1 MGQSWPTFRRCSRFL
16 SSETTRKAF
25 FFRDKLIVYKS
36 KGLTKSADSQ
46 WFYLQFFSCLR
57 FCETRL
63 SLLALKKQQ
72 GNWGFCEGWGQ
83 RPDGFKAT
91 RMVIFNNNTNP
102 RKNVF
107 DPRNPRKNN
116 DPGKML
122 THTKNIS
129 TNVAFV
135 KIRPTQPTELQTHG
149 THVAT

>member
-46 WFYLQFFSCLR
+46 WFYLRFFSCLR

-72 GNWGFCEGWGQ
+72 GNWGFCGGWGQ
-83 RPDGFKAT
+83 RPDGLKAP
-91 RMVIFNNNTNP
+91 RMAIFNTNTN
-102 RKNVF
+102 
-107 DPRNPRKNN
+107 PRNPRKNN
-116 DPGKML
+116 DPGKMW
-122 THTKNIS
+122 THTKNIL
-129 TNVAFV
+129 TNIAFV
-135 KIRPTQPTELQTHG
+135 KIRLTQPTELRTHG

>member
-1 MGQSWPTFRRCSRFL
+1 MFPFFILWNHKKS
-16 SSETTRKAF
+16 F

-46 WFYLQFFSCLR
+46 GFYLGFYSCLR

-72 GNWGFCEGWGQ
+72 GNRGFCEGWEQRPGWGQ
-83 RPDGFKAT
+83 RPPLMA
-91 RMVIFNNNTNP
+91 IFNTNTNP

-107 DPRNPRKNN
+107 DPRNPLKNN
-116 DPGKML
+116 DPGKMW
-122 THTKNIS
+122 TRTKIIL

-135 KIRPTQPTELQTHG
+135 KIRPTQPTELRTHG